1 MNKCVVKVI
10 KKNGSQRFGVTKS
23 KKILFH
29 EIMFP
34 YVCGNSYF
42 CIDKRIF
49 IINFKNDI

>member
-1 MNKCVVKVI
+1 MDN
-10 KKNGSQRFGVTKS
+10 NGSGSRNQ

-34 YVCGNSYF
+34 YVCGNSYY
-42 CIDKRIF
+42 CIDKRTF